1 MNPVDEAGERDTSDD
16 EKRHPMPLRLLAEEL
31 SKEQK
36 RGLRKREIN
45 SMRKN
50 TARSASRRQS
60 LISMLSIA
68 VITFALWSCV
78 INTAAQAAEAG
89 KDVRTATNLP
99 RILVLATGG
108 TIAGQADPRAS
119 GAYKSGQITAEQL
132 VQSVPGLDKLASL
145 SAEQISSIGSQD
157 MNDKVWFA
165 LARRIQQ
172 AVDKNEADGVVVT
185 HGTDTLEETAFFLD
199 NVLHGDKPV
208 VIVGSMRPATAVS
221 ADGPGNLYEAV
232 QVAADPRSRGRGV
245 MAVLNDKIEGA
256 RSVTKTNTTSIE
268 TFNSPNGGPI
278 GYVDTAGG
286 IRFMAQV
293 SGLKRMTYELP
304 TNEQLPR
311 VEIVYAHANMDAV
324 PIEDAISHGAKGI
337 VLAGVGDGNTSKQ
350 ALDALEMAAKKGI
363 IVVRSTRVRSG
374 FVTRNVEVDDDKNG
388 FVVSEDLSP
397 QKARVLTQLLIAS
410 GVTAPAELQRAFTAT
425 W

>member
-1 MNPVDEAGERDTSDD
+1 
-16 EKRHPMPLRLLAEEL
+16 
-31 SKEQK
+31 
-36 RGLRKREIN
+36 
-45 SMRKN
+45 
-50 TARSASRRQS
+50 
-60 LISMLSIA
+60 MLSIP

-89 KDVRTATNLP
+89 TAANLP

-108 TIAGQADPRAS
+108 TIAGQADPRAT
-119 GAYKSGQITAEQL
+119 GAYKSGQITGEQL
-132 VQSVPGLDKLASL
+132 VQSVPGLDKLASF

-172 AVDKNEADGVVVT
+172 ALDKNEADGVVVT

-293 SGLKRMTYELP
+293 SGLKRTTYELP

-311 VEIVYAHANMDAV
+311 VEIVYSHTNMDAV

>member
-1 MNPVDEAGERDTSDD
+1 
-16 EKRHPMPLRLLAEEL
+16 
-31 SKEQK
+31 
-36 RGLRKREIN
+36 
-45 SMRKN
+45 MRKH
-50 TARSASRRQS
+50 TVGSASSRQGW
-60 LISMLSIA
+60 ISMLSFPVIA
-68 VITFALWSCV
+68 FALWSFV
-78 INTAAQAAEAG
+78 INVATHAADARKDAVTAA
-89 KDVRTATNLP
+89 NLP

-108 TIAGQADPRAS
+108 TIAGQADPRAT
-119 GAYKSGQITAEQL
+119 GAYKSGQITGEQL
-132 VQSVPGLDKLASL
+132 VQSVPGLDKLAKL

-165 LARRIQQ
+165 LAHRIQQ
-172 AVDKNEADGVVVT
+172 AFDKDEADGVVVT

-199 NVLHGDKPV
+199 NVLRGDKPV

-221 ADGPGNLYEAV
+221 ADGPGNLYEAI

-245 MAVLNDKIEGA
+245 MAVLDDKIEGA

-278 GYVDTAGG
+278 GYVDSAGG
-286 IRFMAQV
+286 IRFMAQA
-293 SGLKRMTYELP
+293 SGLKRATYELP

-311 VEIVYAHANMDAV
+311 VEIIYSHANMDAV
-324 PIEDAISHGAKGI
+324 PIEDAVSHGAKGI

-350 ALDALEMAAKKGI
+350 ALDALELAANKGI
-363 IVVRSTRVRSG
+363 VVVRSTRVRSG

-397 QKARVLTQLLIAS
+397 QKARILAQLLIAS
-410 GVTAPAELQRAFTAT
+410 GVTDRAMLQRAFTAT

>member
-1 MNPVDEAGERDTSDD
+1 MNLVDEAGERDTSDD
-16 EKRHPMPLRLLAEEL
+16 EKRHAMPLPLLAEEL

-36 RGLRKREIN
+36 RGWEREIN

-60 LISMLSIA
+60 SISMLSIA

-89 KDVRTATNLP
+89 KDVGTATNLP

-311 VEIVYAHANMDAV
+311 VEIVYAHANMDAIT
-324 PIEDAISHGAKGI
+324 IEDAISHGAKGI

>member
-1 MNPVDEAGERDTSDD
+1 
-16 EKRHPMPLRLLAEEL
+16 
-31 SKEQK
+31 
-36 RGLRKREIN
+36 
-45 SMRKN
+45 MRKD
-50 TARSASRRQS
+50 TATPRSRRRS
-60 LISMLSIA
+60 ISMLSIP
-68 VITFALWSCV
+68 VIAFAPWSCT
-78 INTAAQAAEAG
+78 INNAAQAAEPA
-89 KDVRTATNLP
+89 KDVGKAATLP

-108 TIAGQADPRAS
+108 TIAGQADPRAT
-119 GAYKSGQITAEQL
+119 GAYKSGQITGEQL
-132 VQSVPGLDKLASL
+132 VQSVQGLDKLATL

-172 AVDKNEADGVVVT
+172 AIDKNEADGVVVT

-199 NVLHGDKPV
+199 NVIHGDKPV
-208 VIVGSMRPATAVS
+208 VVVGSMRPASAVS
-221 ADGPGNLYEAV
+221 ADGPGNLYEAI

-268 TFNSPNGGPI
+268 TFNSPNGGPV
-278 GYVDTAGG
+278 GYVDSAGG

-293 SGLKRMTYELP
+293 SSLKRTTYALP
-304 TNEQLPR
+304 ANEELPR
-311 VEIVYAHANMDAV
+311 VEIVYSHANMDAI

-350 ALDALEMAAKKGI
+350 ALDALEAAAKKGI

-388 FVVSEDLSP
+388 FVVSEDLTP
-397 QKARVLTQLLIAS
+397 QKARILTQLLIAS
-410 GVTAPAELQRAFTAT
+410 GATTAPAELQRAFTAT

>member
-1 MNPVDEAGERDTSDD
+1 MMKHA
-16 EKRHPMPLRLLAEEL
+16 
-31 SKEQK
+31 
-36 RGLRKREIN
+36 
-45 SMRKN
+45 
-50 TARSASRRQS
+50 ARPASRRRNRT
-60 LISMLSIA
+60 LMLTVPLVA
-68 VITFALWSCV
+68 LALWSWG
-78 INTAAQAAEAG
+78 IDAAQAAEPG
-89 KDVRTATNLP
+89 KDATAASLP

-108 TIAGQADPRAS
+108 TIAGQADARAT
-119 GAYKSGQITAEQL
+119 GAYKSGQITGEQL
-132 VQSVPGLDKLASL
+132 MQSVPGLDKLAKL
-145 SAEQISSIGSQD
+145 NAEQISSIGSQD

-165 LARRIQQ
+165 LARRIQD
-172 AVDKNEADGVVVT
+172 AFDKNEADGILIT

-199 NVLHGDKPV
+199 NVVRGDKPV

-245 MAVLNDKIEGA
+245 MAVLNDKIQSA
-256 RSVTKTNTTSIE
+256 RSITKTNTTSIE
-268 TFNSPNGGPI
+268 TFSSPNDGPI

-286 IRFMAQV
+286 IRFMTQAA
-293 SGLKRMTYELP
+293 GKRTTYPLP
-304 TNEQLPR
+304 AGEQLPR
-311 VEIVYAHANMDAV
+311 VEIVYSHANMDAV

-350 ALDALEMAAKKGI
+350 ALDALEAAAKKGV

-388 FVVSEDLSP
+388 FVVSEDLNP
-397 QKARVLTQLLIAS
+397 QKARVLTQLLIAG

>member
-1 MNPVDEAGERDTSDD
+1 
-16 EKRHPMPLRLLAEEL
+16 
-31 SKEQK
+31 
-36 RGLRKREIN
+36 
-45 SMRKN
+45 MRKDTA
-50 TARSASRRQS
+50 TARIHRRP
-60 LISMLSIA
+60 ISMLSIP
-68 VITFALWSCV
+68 VIAFALWSCM
-78 INTAAQAAEAG
+78 IDNAAQAAEPG
-89 KDVRTATNLP
+89 KDVGKTATLP

-108 TIAGQADPRAS
+108 TIAGQADPRAT
-119 GAYKSGQITAEQL
+119 GAYKSGQITGEQL

-145 SAEQISSIGSQD
+145 NAEQISSIGSQD

-172 AVDKNEADGVVVT
+172 AIDKNEADGVVVT

-199 NVLHGDKPV
+199 NVIHGDKPV
-208 VIVGSMRPATAVS
+208 VVVGSMRPASAVS
-221 ADGPGNLYEAV
+221 ADGPGNLYEAI

-268 TFNSPNGGPI
+268 TFNSPNGGPV
-278 GYVDTAGG
+278 GYVDSAGG

-293 SGLKRMTYELP
+293 SGLKRMTYALP
-304 TNEQLPR
+304 ADEQLPR
-311 VEIVYAHANMDAV
+311 VEIVYSHANMDAV
-324 PIEDAISHGAKGI
+324 PIDDAISHGAKGI
-337 VLAGVGDGNTSKQ
+337 VLAGVGDGNTSKP
-350 ALDALEMAAKKGI
+350 ALDALEAAAKKGI

-388 FVVSEDLSP
+388 FVVSEDLTP
-397 QKARVLTQLLIAS
+397 QKARILTQLLIAS
-410 GVTAPAELQRAFTAT
+410 GGTTAPAELQRAFTAT

>member
-1 MNPVDEAGERDTSDD
+1 MRNDTA
-16 EKRHPMPLRLLAEEL
+16 KP
-31 SKEQK
+31 
-36 RGLRKREIN
+36 
-45 SMRKN
+45 
-50 TARSASRRQS
+50 ASRRQS
-60 LISMLSIA
+60 SISMLSIP
-68 VITFALWSCV
+68 VITFAVWSCV
-78 INTAAQAAEAG
+78 INMTAQAAEAG
-89 KDVRTATNLP
+89 KDVGTATNLP

-108 TIAGQADPRAS
+108 TIAGQADPRAT

-132 VQSVPGLDKLASL
+132 VQSVPGLDKLATF

-172 AVDKNEADGVVVT
+172 ALDKNEADGVVVT

-268 TFNSPNGGPI
+268 TFGSANGGPI

-286 IRFMAQV
+286 IRFMAQG
-293 SGLKRMTYELP
+293 SGPKRTPYELP
-304 TNEQLPR
+304 TSEQLPR
-311 VEIVYAHANMDAV
+311 VEIVYSHANMDAV
-324 PIEDAISHGAKGI
+324 PIEDAISHGARGI

-363 IVVRSTRVRSG
+363 VVVRSTRVRSG

-410 GVTAPAELQRAFTAT
+410 GVTAPAELQRAFAAT

>member
-1 MNPVDEAGERDTSDD
+1 MKTDIQRQASQTS
-16 EKRHPMPLRLLAEEL
+16 R
-31 SKEQK
+31 
-36 RGLRKREIN
+36 
-45 SMRKN
+45 
-50 TARSASRRQS
+50 
-60 LISMLSIA
+60 LSIA
-68 VITFALWSCV
+68 AMTLALPFM
-78 INTAAQAAEAG
+78 INVAAHAAEAG
-89 KDVRTATNLP
+89 KDAAPATNLP

-119 GAYKSGQITAEQL
+119 GAYKSGQITGEQL
-132 VQSVPGLDKLASL
+132 VQSVPGLDKMAKL

-165 LARRIQQ
+165 LAHRIQQ
-172 AVDKNEADGVVVT
+172 AFDNNEADGVVVT
-185 HGTDTLEETAFFLD
+185 HGTDTLEETTFFLD
-199 NVLHGDKPV
+199 NVLKGDRPV

-256 RSVTKTNTTSIE
+256 RSVTKTNTTSLE
-268 TFNSPNGGPI
+268 TFTSPNAGPV

-286 IRFMAQV
+286 IRFMTQA
-293 SGLKRMTYELP
+293 SGLKRATYELP
-304 TNEQLPR
+304 ANGELPR
-311 VEIVYAHANMDAV
+311 VEIVYSHANMDAV
-324 PIEDAISHGAKGI
+324 PIEDALSHGAKGI

-350 ALDALEMAAKKGI
+350 ALDALEAAAKKGI

-388 FVVSEDLSP
+388 FVVSEDLNP
-397 QKARVLTQLLIAS
+397 QKARVLTQLLIAN
-410 GVTAPAELQRAFTAT
+410 GVTSAAKLQQAFTAT

>member
-1 MNPVDEAGERDTSDD
+1 
-16 EKRHPMPLRLLAEEL
+16 
-31 SKEQK
+31 
-36 RGLRKREIN
+36 
-45 SMRKN
+45 MRKD
-50 TARSASRRQS
+50 TARPASRRQS
-60 LISMLSIA
+60 SISMLSIP

-89 KDVRTATNLP
+89 KDVGTAANLP

-108 TIAGQADPRAS
+108 TIAGQADPRAT
-119 GAYKSGQITAEQL
+119 GAYKSGQITGEQL
-132 VQSVPGLDKLASL
+132 VQSVPGLDKLASF

-172 AVDKNEADGVVVT
+172 ALDKNEADGVVVT

-199 NVLHGDKPV
+199 SVLHGDKPV

-221 ADGPGNLYEAV
+221 ADGPGNLYPAV

-286 IRFMAQV
+286 FRFMAQV
-293 SGLKRMTYELP
+293 SGLKRTTYELP
-304 TNEQLPR
+304 TDEQLPR
-311 VEIVYAHANMDAV
+311 VEIVYSHANMDAV
-324 PIEDAISHGAKGI
+324 PIEDAISHGAKGL

-350 ALDALEMAAKKGI
+350 ALDALERAAKKGI

>member
-1 MNPVDEAGERDTSDD
+1 
-16 EKRHPMPLRLLAEEL
+16 
-31 SKEQK
+31 
-36 RGLRKREIN
+36 
-45 SMRKN
+45 MRKV
-50 TARSASRRQS
+50 TAKPARRRQS
-60 LISMLSIA
+60 SISMLSIPA
-68 VITFALWSCV
+68 VTFALWSCV
-78 INTAAQAAEAG
+78 INTPVQAAEPG
-89 KDVRTATNLP
+89 KDVGTAANLP

-108 TIAGQADPRAS
+108 TIAGQADPRAT
-119 GAYKSGQITAEQL
+119 GAYKSGQVTAEQL

-145 SAEQISSIGSQD
+145 NAEQISSIGSQD

-245 MAVLNDKIEGA
+245 MTVLNDKIEGA

-293 SGLKRMTYELP
+293 SGLKRTTYQLP

-311 VEIVYAHANMDAV
+311 VEIVYSHANMDAV
-324 PIEDAISHGAKGI
+324 PVEDAISHGAKGV

>member
-1 MNPVDEAGERDTSDD
+1 
-16 EKRHPMPLRLLAEEL
+16 
-31 SKEQK
+31 
-36 RGLRKREIN
+36 
-45 SMRKN
+45 MRKD
-50 TARSASRRQS
+50 TANPASRWQS
-60 LISMLSIA
+60 SISLLSIP
-68 VITFALWSCV
+68 VVTFALWSCV
-78 INTAAQAAEAG
+78 INTAVQAAEAG
-89 KDVRTATNLP
+89 KDVGTAANLP

-108 TIAGQADPRAS
+108 TIAGQADPRAT

-132 VQSVPGLDKLASL
+132 VQSVPGLDKLASFN
-145 SAEQISSIGSQD
+145 AEQISSIGSQD
-157 MNDKVWFA
+157 MNDKVWFV

-172 AVDKNEADGVVVT
+172 AVDKNEADGIVVT

-286 IRFMAQV
+286 SRFMAQV
-293 SGLKRMTYELP
+293 SGLKRTTYELP
-304 TNEQLPR
+304 TSEQLPR
-311 VEIVYAHANMDAV
+311 VEIVYSHANMDAV

-410 GVTAPAELQRAFTAT
+410 GVTAPVELQRAFTAT

>member
-1 MNPVDEAGERDTSDD
+1 MTNDTATP
-16 EKRHPMPLRLLAEEL
+16 R
-31 SKEQK
+31 
-36 RGLRKREIN
+36 
-45 SMRKN
+45 
-50 TARSASRRQS
+50 SRRCS
-60 LISMLSIA
+60 ISMLSIP
-68 VITFALWSCV
+68 VIAFALWSGT
-78 INTAAQAAEAG
+78 INNAVQAAEPDAG
-89 KDVRTATNLP
+89 KAATLP

-108 TIAGQADPRAS
+108 TIAGQADARAT
-119 GAYKSGQITAEQL
+119 GAYKSGQITGEQL

-172 AVDKNEADGVVVT
+172 AIDKNEADGVVVT

-208 VIVGSMRPATAVS
+208 VVVGSMRPASAVS
-221 ADGPGNLYEAV
+221 ADGPGNLYEAI

-268 TFNSPNGGPI
+268 TFNSPNGGPV
-278 GYVDTAGG
+278 GYVDSAGG

-293 SGLKRMTYELP
+293 SGLKRTTYALP
-304 TNEQLPR
+304 GDEQLPR
-311 VEIVYAHANMDAV
+311 VEIIYSHANMDAV

-337 VLAGVGDGNTSKQ
+337 VLAGVGDGNTSKP
-350 ALDALEMAAKKGI
+350 ALDALEAAAKKGI
-363 IVVRSTRVRSG
+363 MVVRSSRVRSG

-388 FVVSEDLSP
+388 FVVSEDLNP

-410 GVTAPAELQRAFTAT
+410 GVTGPAELQKAFTAT

>member
-1 MNPVDEAGERDTSDD
+1 MTKHA
-16 EKRHPMPLRLLAEEL
+16 
-31 SKEQK
+31 
-36 RGLRKREIN
+36 
-45 SMRKN
+45 
-50 TARSASRRQS
+50 ARPASRRRNRT
-60 LISMLSIA
+60 LMLTVPLVA
-68 VITFALWSCV
+68 LALWSWG
-78 INTAAQAAEAG
+78 IDAAQAAEPG
-89 KDVRTATNLP
+89 KDATAAGLP

-108 TIAGQADPRAS
+108 TIAGQADARAT
-119 GAYKSGQITAEQL
+119 GAYKSGQITGEQL
-132 VQSVPGLDKLASL
+132 MQSVPGLDKLAKL
-145 SAEQISSIGSQD
+145 NAEQISSIGSQD

-165 LARRIQQ
+165 LARRIQD
-172 AVDKNEADGVVVT
+172 AFDKNEADGILIT

-199 NVLHGDKPV
+199 NVVRGDKPV

-245 MAVLNDKIEGA
+245 MAVLNDKIQSA
-256 RSVTKTNTTSIE
+256 RSITKTNTTSIE
-268 TFNSPNGGPI
+268 TFGSPNDGPI

-286 IRFMAQV
+286 IRFMAQAA
-293 SGLKRMTYELP
+293 GFKRTTYPLP
-304 TNEQLPR
+304 AGEQLPR
-311 VEIVYAHANMDAV
+311 VEIVYSHANMDAV

-350 ALDALEMAAKKGI
+350 ALDALEAAAKKGI

-388 FVVSEDLSP
+388 FVVSEDLNP
-397 QKARVLTQLLIAS
+397 QKAVLTQLLIAG